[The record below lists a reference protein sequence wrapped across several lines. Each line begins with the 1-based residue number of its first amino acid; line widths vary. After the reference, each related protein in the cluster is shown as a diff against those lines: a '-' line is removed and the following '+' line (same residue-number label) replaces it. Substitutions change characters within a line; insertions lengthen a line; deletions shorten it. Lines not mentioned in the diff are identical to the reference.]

1 MSGVSGTA
9 SRLIANPRRSSSTGN
24 YESAWRKWVGWC
36 RRRQIDPVLCD
47 VTPIL
52 DFLGELF
59 NAGYEY
65 RTIISHRSAIS
76 AYHQTIDGKGVGFND
91 KVYKLLSGVFN
102 LRPPQPEH
110 TFTKDVQTVL
120 EYIKVNWPVNN
131 VLSDKLLSLKL
142 SMLLALAS
150 ASRTIQIQY
159 LDISQMGRVPDQYK
173 FVYTKLH
180 KSWGMGKSTPSVSF
194 FAYTEDPHMCVVKC
208 LDVYLDRTKVWRDG
222 KNQLLLSFIQPHK
235 ELCSSRWL
243 KETLVLSGVTEILD
257 FGGLST
263 RSASTSM

>member
-1 MSGVSGTA
+1 
-9 SRLIANPRRSSSTGN
+9 
-24 YESAWRKWVGWC
+24 
-36 RRRQIDPVLCD
+36 
-47 VTPIL
+47 
-52 DFLGELF
+52 
-59 NAGYEY
+59 
-65 RTIISHRSAIS
+65 
-76 AYHQTIDGKGVGFND
+76 
-91 KVYKLLSGVFN
+91 
-102 LRPPQPEH
+102 
-110 TFTKDVQTVL
+110 
-120 EYIKVNWPVNN
+120 
-131 VLSDKLLSLKL
+131 
-142 SMLLALAS
+142 
-150 ASRTIQIQY
+150 
-159 LDISQMGRVPDQYK
+159 MGLVPDQYK

-180 KSWGMGKSTPSVSF
+180 KSWRMSKSPPSVSV